1 MYHKDSRL
9 LVLGVHV
16 EFAVLV
22 IAIDVIFIS
31 LRGPGLILRC
41 AGHMFHVL
49 FPNEMG
55 IQIWLLC
62 NFKAP
67 YAYGYDVN
75 EYDEYGNPKVFSKH
89 EERDDYG
96 NLKGKTVKY

>member
-1 MYHKDSRL
+1 MRW
-9 LVLGVHV
+9 
-16 EFAVLV
+16 
-22 IAIDVIFIS
+22 
-31 LRGPGLILRC
+31 PC
-41 AGHMFHVL
+41 
-49 FPNEMG
+49 N

-75 EYDEYGNPKVFSKH
+75 EYDEYGNPKKFSKH

-96 NLKGKTVKY
+96 NLKGKTVTYHWLIKVRVWTVH

>member
-1 MYHKDSRL
+1 M
-9 LVLGVHV
+9 
-16 EFAVLV
+16 
-22 IAIDVIFIS
+22 
-31 LRGPGLILRC
+31 
-41 AGHMFHVL
+41 
-49 FPNEMG
+49 
-55 IQIWLLC
+55 LC

-75 EYDEYGNPKVFSKH
+75 EYDEYGNPKKFSKH

>member
-1 MYHKDSRL
+1 MSY
-9 LVLGVHV
+9 
-16 EFAVLV
+16 F
-22 IAIDVIFIS
+22 
-31 LRGPGLILRC
+31 LIRWAC
-41 AGHMFHVL
+41 Y
-49 FPNEMG
+49 
-55 IQIWLLC
+55 IQMC

-96 NLKGKTVKY
+96 NLKGKTVTYRRTTGKFGVWTNSQTR